1 MHGDTVGAHSPPA
14 LDRTGESDRSQ
25 LKRSRKAALRGLL
38 IALLTFAGSAVAE
51 EGVHWTYSGE
61 HGPEHWG
68 EQVEKFVKL
77 IGEDARGP
85 QPLNGR
91 RVVH

>member
-14 LDRTGESDRSQ
+14 LDRTGESDRSH
-25 LKRSRKAALRGLL
+25 LKRSRKAALRGL
-38 IALLTFAGSAVAE
+38 
-51 EGVHWTYSGE
+51 
-61 HGPEHWG
+61 
-68 EQVEKFVKL
+68 L

-91 RVVH
+91 RVAFTKAPISRSAVGTPLEEVLP